1 MVIIISY
8 LVAVSDALY
17 LMTSGAVCLSY
28 FVQSNPIALTSFPL
42 SWITVQ
48 QS

>member
-17 LMTSGAVCLSY
+17 LMMSGAVCLGCLY
-28 FVQSNPIALTSFPL
+28 NPIQLH
-42 SWITVQ
+42 
-48 QS
+48 